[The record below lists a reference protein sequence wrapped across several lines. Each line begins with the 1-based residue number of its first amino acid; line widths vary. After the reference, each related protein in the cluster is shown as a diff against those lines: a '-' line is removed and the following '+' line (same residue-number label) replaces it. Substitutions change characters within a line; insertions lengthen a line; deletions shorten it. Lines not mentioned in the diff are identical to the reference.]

1 MHTQKILKITHSDS
15 SDLTEP
21 IRPHSFQ
28 THDYARD
35 MCPILK
41 YSNYNMN
48 YGIKLALISTD

>member
-15 SDLTEP
+15 EP

-41 YSNYNMN
+41 YSNMN

>member
-41 YSNYNMN
+41 YSNMN
-48 YGIKLALISTD
+48 YGIKLALILSTD

>member
-41 YSNYNMN
+41 YSNMN
-48 YGIKLALISTD
+48 YGIELALISTD

>member
-41 YSNYNMN
+41 YSNMN
-48 YGIKLALISTD
+48 YGIKLALISTE